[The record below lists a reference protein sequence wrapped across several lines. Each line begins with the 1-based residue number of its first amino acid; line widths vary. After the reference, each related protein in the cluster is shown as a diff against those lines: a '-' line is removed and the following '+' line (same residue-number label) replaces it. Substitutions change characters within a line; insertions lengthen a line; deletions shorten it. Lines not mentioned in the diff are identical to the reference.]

1 MRERMQEALKA
12 TGADYADIRIERAE
26 QTSLS
31 FRGPELDQMEADFAA
46 FARRLSG
53 DGSEDR
59 LRGLADRLTSAF
71 APDPGRMA
79 AAAAM
84 PHCGAPTPV

>member
-1 MRERMQEALKA
+1 
-12 TGADYADIRIERAE
+12 
-26 QTSLS
+26 
-31 FRGPELDQMEADFAA
+31 MEADFAA

-59 LRGLADRLTSAF
+59 LRALADRLTSAF

-84 PHCGAPTPV
+84 PHCGAPAPV